1 LDVIEYAWTKLTGA
15 GLTHLFST
23 KLWNS
28 IDEVDDFMIH
38 AAGWSALLNPAQLA
52 TTSCDGF
59 WSLVRTAQ
67 GKAIA
72 MEWYNRLTAA
82 QFTTTYCGGFW
93 SLLGTTEGQSVAME
107 WYDRLTTS
115 LFNATAADAAQQA
128 ANLASA
134 VPH

>member
-1 LDVIEYAWTKLTGA
+1 MTTRTPNSFYYCSLDVIEYAWTKLTGA

-59 WSLVRTAQ
+59 WSL
-67 GKAIA
+67 AICS
-72 MEWYNRLTAA
+72 T
-82 QFTTTYCGGFW
+82 
-93 SLLGTTEGQSVAME
+93 
-107 WYDRLTTS
+107 
-115 LFNATAADAAQQA
+115 
-128 ANLASA
+128 LACI
-134 VPH
+134 